1 MKKISLRFA
10 LISLISFSA
19 SIAASAVHAGDSD
32 LCKSICVSEKK
43 ECRANADTQT
53 KFDTDPMITASSG
66 SRNPN
71 DSNHDRLA
79 DTIRNKEVA
88 NKDFMNRKLE
98 RYRACDDKN
107 LQCINTCTNTSS
119 APKK

>member
-1 MKKISLRFA
+1 MKKNAIHFA

-19 SIAASAVHAGDSD
+19 SIAAPSAYAGDSD
-32 LCKSICVSEKK
+32 LCKSICTSEKK
-43 ECRANADTQT
+43 ECRANADAQT
-53 KFDTDPMITASSG
+53 KLDTDPLIKASSG
-66 SRNPN
+66 SKNPN
-71 DSNHDRLA
+71 DTSQDRLA

-107 LQCINTCTNTSS
+107 LQCMNTCTNTSS
-119 APKK
+119 VPKK